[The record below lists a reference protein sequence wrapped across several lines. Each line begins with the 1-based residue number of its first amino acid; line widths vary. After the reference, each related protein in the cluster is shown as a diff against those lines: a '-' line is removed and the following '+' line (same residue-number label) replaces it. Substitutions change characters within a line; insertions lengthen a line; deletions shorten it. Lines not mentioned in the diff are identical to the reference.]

1 MAINRGSGSRPAVVR
16 GVISHWADDPFFQG
30 GFAGPNANGLEVP
43 IDLYDAG
50 DAFVLRAVVPGASA
64 DSIDVT
70 VVGDVLRISGRVEM
84 HQADSAQNVS
94 WLVHEIPHGAFSRT
108 VTLPRRVDSDQA
120 SAEFD
125 GGILTLRLPKAA
137 QHLPR
142 QIKITSR

>member
-1 MAINRGSGSRPAVVR
+1 
-16 GVISHWADDPFFQG
+16 
-30 GFAGPNANGLEVP
+30 VP

-50 DAFVLRAVVPGASA
+50 NAYVLRAVVPGASA
-64 DSIDVT
+64 ETIDVT

-84 HQADSAQNVS
+84 HQSDGTATVS
-94 WLVHEIPHGAFSRT
+94 WLIHEIPHGAFSRT

-120 SAEFD
+120 TATFD
-125 GGILTLRLPKAA
+125 GGILTLQLPKAA

>member
-1 MAINRGSGSRPAVVR
+1 MAINREPGSRPTAVR
-16 GVISHWADDPFFQG
+16 GVFGRWTDDPFYQA
-30 GFAGPNANGLEVP
+30 GFSGPNAGGLAVP

-50 DAFVLRAVVPGASA
+50 DAYVLRAVVPGASA
-64 DSIDVT
+64 ETIEVT
-70 VVGDVLRISGRVEM
+70 VVGDVLRIRGRVEM
-84 HQADSAQNVS
+84 HQADSAPSVS

-108 VTLPRRVDSDQA
+108 VTLPRRVDPDQA
-120 SAEFD
+120 TATFD